1 MRTIGGDIKMEEQNY
16 LKKIRNIGIVA
27 HIDAG
32 KTTTTERILYYT
44 GKIHRIGEVHE
55 GTTVMDWMEEEKKRG
70 ITITSAATTC
80 RWKGHRINLIDTP
93 GHVDFTVEVER
104 VLRILDGV
112 IIIFCGVEGVE
123 SQSETVWRQA
133 DKYNIPRITFINKL
147 DRVGADFYRVLDQI
161 KKNFQLTPLPV
172 QIPIGQEDHFKGV
185 VDLIKMKALIWESND
200 VNSRIL
206 EEEIPSCI
214 KERAISFHRELVEK
228 AAEANDELLEEF
240 LEKGNLSFSKIKEGI
255 RTLTLKHVGVPI
267 FCGSALKNKGTRL
280 LLNGVIDYL
289 PSPLDVPEV
298 EGFNPLN
305 KEKERRKVSINEP
318 FSALAFKIVTDP
330 YAGRLTYF
338 RVYSGKISS
347 GSSVYNSTKK
357 RREKVGRILEMHAN
371 YRIERK
377 EICAGE
383 IGALVGS
390 NNIKTGDSLCS
401 ERYPIILEPIKFADP
416 VISIAVEPKTKL
428 EQNKLAISLSKLSE
442 EDPTFKVHQ
451 DEETGQTIVSGMG
464 ELHLEVIFDR
474 LNREFGVRVN
484 AGKPQVAYR
493 ESIKER
499 AQARGQYIKQTG
511 GKGQYGDVF
520 LEVEPKKN
528 GEKDFV
534 DKTRGGVI
542 PKEFIPAIKKG
553 VKQAMLNGV
562 LGGYPLVNVKAI
574 LIDGSYHPIDSSEHA
589 FKTAAIIAFKEA
601 SRKASPYLLEPIMKL
616 EIRGPREF
624 LGDVIKDVM
633 ARRGHILKLEGEE
646 KIRRL
651 SALVPLSELFGY
663 VTRLR
668 SLTQGKAT
676 PNLEFSHYQ
685 EVPQEI
691 MKKILGQ

>member
-1 MRTIGGDIKMEEQNY
+1 LHTTDGDIKMGEQNY

-55 GTTVMDWMEEEKKRG
+55 GTAVMDWMEEEKKRG

-80 RWKGHRINLIDTP
+80 QWKGHRVNIIDTP

-133 DKYNIPRITFINKL
+133 DKYSIPRITFINKL
-147 DRVGADFYRVLDQI
+147 DRVGADFYRVLKQI

-172 QIPIGQEDHFKGV
+172 QIPIGQEDKFKGV
-185 VDLIKMKALIWESND
+185 VDLIKMKALIWESDN
-200 VNSRIL
+200 VNSKIL
-206 EEEIPSCI
+206 EEEIPPYI
-214 KERAISFHRELVEK
+214 KEKAFSFHRDLVEK
-228 AAEANDELLEEF
+228 SAEANDELLEEF
-240 LEKGNLSFSKIKEGI
+240 LEKGNLNSAQIKEGI
-255 RTLTLKHVGVPI
+255 RTLTLEHRGVPI

-280 LLNGVIDYL
+280 LLDGVIDYL

-305 KEKERRKVSINEP
+305 KKKEKRKVSINEP

-357 RREKVGRILEMHAN
+357 RRENVGRILEMHAN

-377 EICAGE
+377 EVCAGE

-390 NNIKTGDSLCS
+390 NSIETGDSLCD
-401 ERYPIILEPIKFADP
+401 EQYPIILEPIKFAEP

-442 EDPTFKVHQ
+442 EDPTFKVRQ
-451 DEETGQTIVSGMG
+451 DEETGQTIISGMG
-464 ELHLEVIFDR
+464 ELHLEVILDR

-484 AGKPQVAYR
+484 AGKPQVTYR

-499 AQARGQYIKQTG
+499 AQARGQYIKQAG
-511 GKGQYGDVF
+511 GRGQYGDVF
-520 LEVEPKKN
+520 LEVEPKKD
-528 GEKDFV
+528 GEEDFV
-534 DKTRGGVI
+534 DKTKGGVI

-574 LIDGSYHPIDSSEHA
+574 LLDGSYHPVDSSEHA

-616 EIRGPREF
+616 EIKVPREF
-624 LGDVIKDVM
+624 LGDVMKDVM
-633 ARRGHILKLEGEE
+633 AHRGHIIKLEGGE

-685 EVPQEI
+685 EIPREI

>member
-1 MRTIGGDIKMEEQNY
+1 LHTTDGDIKMGEQNY

-55 GTTVMDWMEEEKKRG
+55 GTAVMDWMEEEKKRG

-80 RWKGHRINLIDTP
+80 RWKGHRVNIIDTP

-133 DKYNIPRITFINKL
+133 DKYSIPRITFINKL
-147 DRVGADFYRVLDQI
+147 DRVGADFYRVLKQI

-172 QIPIGQEDHFKGV
+172 QIPIGQEDRFKGV
-185 VDLIKMKALIWESND
+185 VDLIKMKALIWKSDN

-206 EEEIPSCI
+206 EEEIPPYV
-214 KERAISFHRELVEK
+214 KEKAFSFHRDLVEK

-240 LEKGNLSFSKIKEGI
+240 LEKGNLNSAQIKEGI
-255 RTLTLKHVGVPI
+255 RTLTLEHRGVPI

-280 LLNGVIDYL
+280 LLDGVIDYL

-305 KEKERRKVSINEP
+305 KKKEKRKVSINEP

-377 EICAGE
+377 EVCAGE

-390 NNIKTGDSLCS
+390 NSIETGDSLCD
-401 ERYPIILEPIKFADP
+401 EQYPIILEPIKFAEP

-442 EDPTFKVHQ
+442 EDPTFKVRQ
-451 DEETGQTIVSGMG
+451 DEETGQTIISGMG
-464 ELHLEVIFDR
+464 ELHLEVILDR
-474 LNREFGVRVN
+474 LNREFGIRVN
-484 AGKPQVAYR
+484 AGKPQVTYR

-499 AQARGQYIKQTG
+499 AQARGQYIKQAG
-511 GKGQYGDVF
+511 GRGQYGDVF
-520 LEVEPKKN
+520 LEVEPKKD
-528 GEKDFV
+528 GEEDFV
-534 DKTRGGVI
+534 DKTKGGVI

-562 LGGYPLVNVKAI
+562 LGGYPLVNIKAI
-574 LIDGSYHPIDSSEHA
+574 LLDGSYHPVDSSEHA

-616 EIRGPREF
+616 EIKVPREF
-624 LGDVIKDVM
+624 LGDVMKDVM
-633 ARRGHILKLEGEE
+633 AHRGHIIKLEGGE
-646 KIRRL
+646 KIRHL

-685 EVPQEI
+685 EIPQEI